1 MDRNHEP
8 PDSLLS
14 GRFAYG
20 SLKRSRKMV
29 QKLILLLA
37 IMTTFIFP
45 AASHALRCGSDLVD
59 VGDLK
64 QEILLKCGTPFS
76 KEEIGYIDEVKDGNR
91 IRVMKIEEWIL
102 VVSNQYFS
110 LVFEGNTLVKIE
122 SVGKK

>member
-1 MDRNHEP
+1 
-8 PDSLLS
+8 
-14 GRFAYG
+14 
-20 SLKRSRKMV
+20 MV

-37 IMTTFIFP
+37 ITTTFIFP
-45 AASHALRCGSDLVD
+45 DVSHALRCGSDLVD

-110 LVFEGNTLVKIE
+110 LVFEGNALVKIE
-122 SVGKK
+122 SVGNK